1 MTIVSFRDWADPAK
15 QALVRPGS
23 ILIDFKG
30 DCYCFPVKEVHDDGV
45 LAWYVDEWKHFSWDE
60 LIKGEIALYD
70 QIDPADIRFCGPRL
84 RERGGRFEDLGGVTP
99 PARGFPPEDW
109 EIAAALAEVMP
120 TGLER
125 AVIRADYPEGAPEPS
140 SIMLEPAELPLTL
153 RIRTA
158 VAAHRKAVSKQQI
171 SAWNRLSF
179 ILWRTADDW
188 RSCAE
193 FDYY

>member
-1 MTIVSFRDWADPAK
+1 MAIVGSREWDNPAK
-15 QALVRPGS
+15 RALVRPGS

-45 LAWYVDEWKHFSWDE
+45 LAWYIREWKRFTWDE
-60 LIKGEIALYD
+60 LIEGQVALYD
-70 QIDPADIRFCGPRL
+70 QIDPANIRFCGPRL
-84 RERGGRFEDLGGVTP
+84 KERGGRLEELGGASP
-99 PARGFPPEDW
+99 PARDFPPEDW
-109 EIAAALAEVMP
+109 ELAAALAEVLP
-120 TGLER
+120 AGVER
-125 AVIRADYPEGAPEPS
+125 AVLRADHPEGALEPS
-140 SIMLEPAELPLTL
+140 PITLEPPEVPLTL

-158 VAAHRKAVSKQQI
+158 VAAHRDAVGKEQI
-171 SAWNRLSF
+171 SSWNRLSF